1 MSIDVDVYKLPAG
14 IYVLTLILISSIN
27 HLNFMRMLQKT
38 IYVLLAFAL
47 LLAGGCKES
56 DDNSRMEV
64 SPEPFLGQW
73 QEIARGNETYP
84 ELTPDGHV
92 IEFLEDGT
100 MPKKTYHSA
109 AWIEGREETDHYRL
123 DTEFLYLN
131 SDNTDNKYIYRYS
144 FTGTNTLRL
153 DLIYGNTLK
162 SMGIPTFNIYERIK
176 TNERIK

>member
-1 MSIDVDVYKLPAG
+1 MFIRVDAYKLPAG
-14 IYVLTLILISSIN
+14 VYALTLILIISIN

-38 IYVLLAFAL
+38 IYVLLALAL
-47 LLAGGCKES
+47 LLLGGCKDS
-56 DDNSRMEV
+56 DNNSRMEV

-109 AWIEGREETDHYRL
+109 TRITDREETDRYRV
-123 DTEFLYLN
+123 DAEFLYLN
-131 SDNTDNKYIYRYS
+131 SGKQDTEYTYRYS
-144 FTGTNTLRL
+144 FIGTDTLRL
-153 DLIYGNTLK
+153 DLIYGIRTL
-162 SMGIPTFNIYERIK
+162 SPGTPTFNIYERIK

>member
-1 MSIDVDVYKLPAG
+1 MKQ
-14 IYVLTLILISSIN
+14 ILFI
-27 HLNFMRMLQKT
+27 LFT
-38 IYVLLAFAL
+38 L
-47 LLAGGCKES
+47 LLLGGCKES
-56 DDNSRMEV
+56 DNNSRMEV
-64 SPEPFLGQW
+64 NPEPFLRQW

-100 MPKKTYHSA
+100 MPQKTYHSTTRRT
-109 AWIEGREETDHYRL
+109 GREEIDHYRL

-153 DLIYGNTLK
+153 DLIYGSTLK

>member
-1 MSIDVDVYKLPAG
+1 MKQ
-14 IYVLTLILISSIN
+14 ILFI
-27 HLNFMRMLQKT
+27 L
-38 IYVLLAFAL
+38 FAL

-56 DDNSRMEV
+56 DNNSRMEV

-100 MPKKTYHSA
+100 MPQKTYHSA

-123 DTEFLYLN
+123 DTEFLYL
-131 SDNTDNKYIYRYS
+131 SSGMPGEEYTYRYR
-144 FTGTNTLRL
+144 FTGTDTLRL
-153 DLIYGNTLK
+153 DCVRGMVHY
-162 SMGIPTFNIYERIK
+162 SMGTPTFNIYERIK
-176 TNERIK
+176 TNEQFK